1 MSHTIK
7 KPQTDAHIH
16 FKTAYGPKLRVAL
29 SFPENSRWTKQSFKD
44 ECDINNVMGRY
55 LSNGEIPQINQTAP
69 QYLDVTGYDYQS
81 AMELVAGAQSL
92 FEEVPSNI
100 RNRFQNDPAQF
111 LDFCSNEKNREEMA
125 QMGLLSVPNQHP
137 GLGPTPE
144 PKKAST
150 GRPEPLPETAPMKGE
165 NPLILPT

>member
-1 MSHTIK
+1 MSHSKNPLKIQSETK
-7 KPQTDAHIH
+7 
-16 FKTAYGPKLRVAL
+16 FKSAYGPKLRVAL

-55 LSNGEIPQINQTAP
+55 LTSGEMPLINQQAP

-92 FEEVPSNI
+92 FEEIPSDI

-111 LDFCSNEKNREEMA
+111 LDFCSNPKNREEMA
-125 QMGLLSVPNQHP
+125 EMGLLSVPNTHP
-137 GLGPTPE
+137 GIPASPE
-144 PKKAST
+144 AKKSPH
-150 GRPEPLPETAPMKGE
+150 GRPEPLPESAPMTGE